1 MRLIYIEATA
11 EEIRENKT
19 LAKTL
24 ADTINGFC
32 ECIVEHEPVIKAKY
46 EFNEEADNEKRSCT

>member
-11 EEIRENKT
+11 EEIRENKP

-24 ADTINGFC
+24 ADAVNGFC
-32 ECIVEHEPVIKAKY
+32 ESLVGFEPVIKAKY
-46 EFNEEADNEKRSCT
+46 EFNEEKENEND

>member
-11 EEIRENKT
+11 EEIRENKS

-24 ADTINGFC
+24 ADTLNGFC
-32 ECIVEHEPVIKAKY
+32 DSLVGFEPVIKAKY
-46 EFNEEADNEKRSCT
+46 KFNEEANNAIN

>member
-1 MRLIYIEATA
+1 MRLIYIEASA

-32 ECIVEHEPVIKAKY
+32 ESLVGVEPVIKAKY
-46 EFNEEADNEKRSCT
+46 EFNKETENEDRL

>member
-19 LAKTL
+19 LAKAL
-24 ADTINGFC
+24 CDAVNGFC
-32 ECIVEHEPVIKAKY
+32 DSIVGFEPVIKAKY
-46 EFNEEADNEKRSCT
+46 KFNEEAENETN